1 MSSSWSL
8 RARRLSMADDLRLQ
22 RRCQALFDSLHLPTA
37 ITVSDLTKTISEK
50 RGCSVQLMA
59 LPGLKVTG
67 GACGLA
73 ITTDDGVI
81 VAVEHATDP
90 THQKH
95 ISFHELAHLLFG
107 HRHQTVGISDERL
120 DQLAPTVGVERSR
133 WHLVQAR
140 GNYDQVEEREA
151 EALGTLLLARSL
163 EPAAAVTVDS
173 PVLRGLSMVLG
184 ARR

>member
-1 MSSSWSL
+1 MNSSWSF

-22 RRCQALFDSLHLPTA
+22 RRCQALFDSLALPTA
-37 ITVSDLTKTISEK
+37 ITVSDLVKTISEQ
-50 RGCSVQLMA
+50 RGCSVRLVA
-59 LPGLKVTG
+59 LPGFKVPG
-67 GACGLA
+67 SACGVA
-73 ITTDDGVI
+73 IITDDGIV
-81 VAVEHATDP
+81 VAVERATDP

-107 HRHQTVGISDERL
+107 HRHQTVGLSDDRL
-120 DQLAPTVGVERSR
+120 NQLAPTVGIDRSR

-163 EPAAAVTVDS
+163 EPAATVTIDS
-173 PVLRGLSMVLG
+173 PVLRGLSTVLG
-184 ARR
+184 GRG